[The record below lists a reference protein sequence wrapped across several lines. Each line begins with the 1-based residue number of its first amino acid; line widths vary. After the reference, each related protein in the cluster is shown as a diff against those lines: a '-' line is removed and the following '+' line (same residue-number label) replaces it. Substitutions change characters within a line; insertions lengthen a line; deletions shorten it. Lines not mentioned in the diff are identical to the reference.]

1 MFSSLF
7 HPENSFFRFTGR
19 VLDVVILSA
28 LWLVCSLPVVTLG
41 SASAALYYSC
51 VKCLRFREP
60 HPYRNFWDAFRINLR
75 TGIPA
80 TLVFLALGLL
90 LDAGYLFL
98 LMAAQ
103 SGEPVWNLLRIVYCV
118 LLLLPIAV
126 VSCAFP
132 LLSRFTFTAGSLLS
146 AALRLTL
153 RHLPVLLGAA
163 VINAA
168 LVFVT
173 LKGWYFGVMLLTPAL
188 GALLDSLLLEPVLR
202 RYTPG
207 GQSPSGGEDGDG
219 GRPWYLR

>member
-1 MFSSLF
+1 MFSSF
-7 HPENSFFRFTGR
+7 FNPENSFFRFTGR

-41 SASAALYYSC
+41 PATSALYYSC

-60 HPYRNFWDAFRINLR
+60 HPYRNFWDAFRSNLR

-80 TLVFLALGLL
+80 TLAFLALGLL

-98 LMAAQ
+98 VIASQ
-103 SGEPVWNLLRIVYCV
+103 SGEPVWNLLRVVYCV
-118 LLLLPIAV
+118 LLLLPIAAA
-126 VSCAFP
+126 SCAFP
-132 LLSRFTFTAGSLLS
+132 LLSRFTFTAGALLS

-153 RHLPVLLGAA
+153 RHLPVMLAAA
-163 VINAA
+163 VINMA

-188 GALLDSLLLEPVLR
+188 GALLNSLLLEPVLR
-202 RYTPG
+202 KYTPG
-207 GQSPSGGEDGDG
+207 GSQPSDEEEGGEP
-219 GRPWYLR
+219 PWYLR